1 MSEKKVTFLTAE
13 QAANLIEDGDMVAV
27 GGFIGTGVAE
37 EIHLAVETRFL
48 ETQKPKNL
56 GLVYAAGIGDRGA
69 RGLNHYGHEGLV
81 KRIIGGHWG
90 LVPSFQPLVENNLV
104 EGYNFPQ
111 GVMSQI
117 FRDAAAKRNW
127 HLSKIG
133 IDTFVDPDL
142 DGGKLNEVTTE
153 ELVKKIDI
161 NDETFLA
168 YQTIYPDVAIL
179 KGTYADDNGNIS
191 FADEPLVLEGISMAM
206 ATKNNGGKVIVQV
219 KEARPAGTLDPKSI
233 VIPGVCVDY
242 VVVASDIKNHQQT
255 FDTLF
260 NEDFIKAGLPEHHE
274 EDHELTP
281 LSAKKIIA
289 RRAAMFLDPQ
299 TDKILN
305 YGIGVPEVVAQV
317 LSEEG
322 QETYF
327 TPTVEPGIFGGTPQ
341 GDLDFGCSIFPQ
353 SIIQQGDMFQFYN
366 GGGIDTAFLGMAET
380 DRNGNVNVSKFGP
393 KIAGAGGF
401 IDITQ
406 TAKKVI
412 FTGTF
417 TAKGVRYD
425 IQNQQLTI
433 QTEGAKQKLVNN
445 VEHVTFSGS
454 FARKNHQEVYYV
466 TERAVFELTDVGLTL
481 IEIAPGID
489 LEKDVLAQMAFKPL
503 ISPDLK
509 QMDSAIFNDGKMG
522 LTF

>member
-1 MSEKKVTFLTAE
+1 MSDKKVTFLTAE
-13 QAANLIEDGDMVAV
+13 AAANLINDGDMIAI

-37 EIHLAVETRFL
+37 EIHSAVEKRFL
-48 ETQKPKNL
+48 ETNSPQDL
-56 GLVYAAGIGDRGA
+56 GLVYAAGIGDRDK

-133 IDTFVDPDL
+133 LETFVDPDI

-153 ELVKKIDI
+153 ELVKKIAI
-161 NDETFLA
+161 ENETFLA
-168 YQTIYPDVAIL
+168 YKTIYPDIAIL
-179 KGTYADDNGNIS
+179 KGTFADENGNIS
-191 FADEPLVLEGISMAM
+191 FSDEPLVLEAISMAM

-219 KEARPAGTLDPKSI
+219 KERREVGTLDPKSI

-242 VVVASDIKNHQQT
+242 VVVATDMKNHQQT

-260 NEDFIKAGLPEHHE
+260 NEEFITAGVKETTTDE
-274 EDHELTP
+274 ISP
-281 LSAKKIIA
+281 LNAKKVIA
-289 RRAAMFLDPQ
+289 RRAAMFLNPA
-299 TDKILN
+299 TEKILN

-317 LSEEG
+317 LNEEG
-322 QETYF
+322 QENYF

-341 GDLDFGCSIFPQ
+341 GDLDFGCSVFPQ

-380 DRNGNVNVSKFGP
+380 DQYGNVNVSKFGP

-417 TAKGVRYD
+417 TAKGVKYD
-425 IQNQQLTI
+425 LSNQSLKI
-433 QTEGAKQKLVNN
+433 ATEGSKQKLVEK

-454 FARKNHQEVYYV
+454 FARKNQQEVYYV
-466 TERAVFELTDVGLTL
+466 TERAVFELREAGLTL

-489 LEKDVLAQMAFKPL
+489 LERDVLGQMAFKP
-503 ISPDLK
+503 IVAEDLK
-509 QMDSAIFNDGKMG
+509 IMDTAIFNEGKMD
-522 LTF
+522 LTFN

>member
-1 MSEKKVTFLTAE
+1 MSDKKVQFISANE
-13 QAANLIEDGDMVAV
+13 AADLISDGAMLAV

-37 EIHLAVETRFL
+37 EIHLAVEKRFL
-48 ETQKPKNL
+48 ETSHPQQI

-90 LVPSFQPLVENNLV
+90 LVPTFQPLVENNLV

-133 IDTFVDPDL
+133 LDTFVDPDI

-153 ELVKKIDI
+153 ELVKKVSI
-161 NDETFLA
+161 EGEEFLA
-168 YQTIYPDVAIL
+168 YKTIYPDVAIL
-179 KGTYADDNGNIS
+179 KGTYADENGNIS
-191 FADEPLVLEGISMAM
+191 FEDEPLVLEAISMAM
-206 ATKNNGGKVIVQV
+206 ATSNNGGKVIVQV
-219 KEARPAGTLDPKSI
+219 KEQRPAGILDPKSI
-233 VIPGVCVDY
+233 VVPGVCVDY
-242 VVVASDIKNHQQT
+242 VVVATDMKNHQQT
-255 FDTLF
+255 FDTLY
-260 NEDFIKAGLPEHHE
+260 NEEFVSAGIVERDE
-274 EDHELTP
+274 NADLTP
-281 LSAKKIIA
+281 LTAKKIIA
-289 RRAAMFLDPQ
+289 RRAAMFLNPE
-299 TDKILN
+299 TDHVVN

-322 QETYF
+322 QEEYF

-341 GDLDFGCSIFPQ
+341 GGLDFGCAAFPEA
-353 SIIQQGDMFQFYN
+353 IIQQGDMFQFYN

-380 DRNGNVNVSKFGP
+380 DKAGNVNVSKFGP

-417 TAKGVRYD
+417 TAKGVKYG
-425 IQNQQLTI
+425 INEAGLTI
-433 QTEGAKQKLVNN
+433 VEEGQKQKLVEA
-445 VEHVTFSGS
+445 VEHITFSGS
-454 FARKNHQEVYYV
+454 FARKNHQEIYYV
-466 TERAVFELTDVGLTL
+466 TERAVFKLEEKGLTL
-481 IEIAPGID
+481 IEIAPGMD
-489 LEKDVLAQMAFKPL
+489 LEKDILDQMAFKPL
-503 ISPDLK
+503 ISDNLSFMDLTIFSQHKMDLK
-509 QMDSAIFNDGKMG
+509 F
-522 LTF
+522 

>member
-1 MSEKKVTFLTAE
+1 MSEKKVEFITAKE
-13 QAANLIEDGDMVAV
+13 AANLIDDKAMLAI

-37 EIHLAVETRFL
+37 EIHKAVEQRFL
-48 ETQKPKNL
+48 ETNHPKEI

-90 LVPSFQPLVENNLV
+90 LVPTFQPLVENNLV

-133 IDTFVDPDL
+133 LETFVDPDI
-142 DGGKLNEVTTE
+142 DGGKLNGITTE
-153 ELVKKIDI
+153 ELIKKVEIDG
-161 NDETFLA
+161 ESFLA
-168 YQTIYPDVAIL
+168 YKTIYPDVAIL
-179 KGTYADDNGNIS
+179 KGTYADENGNIS
-191 FADEPLVLEGISMAM
+191 FDDEPLVLEAISMAM
-206 ATKNNGGKVIVQV
+206 ATSNNGGKVIVQV
-219 KEARPAGTLDPKSI
+219 KEKRLAGTLDPKS
-233 VIPGVCVDY
+233 VVVPGICVDY
-242 VVVASDIKNHQQT
+242 VVVATDMKNHQQT
-255 FDTLF
+255 FDTLY
-260 NEDFIKAGLPEHHE
+260 NEEFVSAGIVERDENVNLSP
-274 EDHELTP
+274 LT
-281 LSAKKIIA
+281 AKKVIA
-289 RRAAMFLDPQ
+289 RRAAMFLNPD
-299 TDKILN
+299 TDRVVN

-317 LSEEG
+317 LSEEN
-322 QETYF
+322 QEEYF

-341 GDLDFGCSIFPQ
+341 GGLDFGCAAFPEA
-353 SIIQQGDMFQFYN
+353 IIQQGDMFQFYN

-380 DRNGNVNVSKFGP
+380 DKQGNVNVSKFGP

-406 TAKKVI
+406 TAKKVV

-417 TAKGVRYD
+417 TAKGVKYD
-425 IQNQQLTI
+425 ISDSGLIISQ
-433 QTEGAKQKLVNN
+433 EGSKQKLVES

-454 FARKNHQEVYYV
+454 FARKNNQEVYYV
-466 TERAVFELTDVGLTL
+466 TERAVFKLEEEGLTL

-489 LEKDVLAQMAFKPL
+489 LEKDVLGQMAFKPI
-503 ISPDLK
+503 ISDQLKTMDL
-509 QMDSAIFNDGKMG
+509 AIFNKTKMD
-522 LTF
+522 LKF

>member
-1 MSEKKVTFLTAE
+1 MSEKQVTFLTADE
-13 QAANLIEDGDMVAV
+13 AALLIEDGSMLAV

-37 EIHLAVETRFL
+37 EIHQAVEKRFL
-48 ETQKPKNL
+48 ETSHPENL

-111 GVMSQI
+111 GVMSQM

-133 IDTFVDPDL
+133 LDTFVDPDV
-142 DGGKLNEVTTE
+142 DGGKLNDATTE
-153 ELVKKIDI
+153 ELVKKMTIE
-161 NDETFLA
+161 DETFLA
-168 YQTIYPDVAIL
+168 YKTIYPDVAIL
-179 KGTYADDNGNIS
+179 KGTYADEKGNIS
-191 FADEPLVLEGISMAM
+191 FGDEPLVLEAISMAM
-206 ATKNNGGKVIVQV
+206 ATSNNGGKVIVQV
-219 KEARPAGTLDPKSI
+219 KEKCPAGTLDPKSI

-242 VVVASDIKNHQQT
+242 VVVATDMTNHQQT
-255 FDTLF
+255 FDTMY
-260 NEDFIKAGLPEHHE
+260 NEQFVSAGIMEQTETTISP
-274 EDHELTP
+274 LT
-281 LSAKKIIA
+281 AKKIIA
-289 RRAAMFLDPQ
+289 RRAAMFLNPE
-299 TDKILN
+299 TDHVVN

-322 QETYF
+322 QEAYF

-341 GDLDFGCSIFPQ
+341 GGLDFGCCVYPEA
-353 SIIQQGDMFQFYN
+353 IIQQGDMFQFYN
-366 GGGIDTAFLGMAET
+366 GGGIDAAFLGMAET
-380 DRNGNVNVSKFGP
+380 DQFGNVNVSKFGP

-417 TAKGVRYD
+417 TAKGVTYGID
-425 IQNQQLTI
+425 STGITI
-433 QTEGAKQKLVNN
+433 ETEGSKQKLVDK
-445 VEHVTFSGS
+445 VEHITFSGA
-454 FARKNHQEVYYV
+454 FATRHQQEIYYV
-466 TERAVFELTDVGLTL
+466 TERAVFKLEEAGLTL

-489 LEKDVLAQMAFKPL
+489 LATDILANMAFKPL
-503 ISPDLK
+503 ISEHLK
-509 QMDSAIFNDGKMG
+509 LMDSSIFSENKMN
-522 LTF
+522 LNFN